1 MPGEVIAVQDLSFS
15 YSGKLVLDRVG
26 FAVDRGD
33 YIGLVG
39 PNGSGKTTLIRNI
52 LGLVSP
58 GEGKISLF
66 GTDLSVF
73 KEWGRIGYLPQKMNS
88 FNLFFPATV
97 REIVGLG
104 LGSKTMDPRGEAAE
118 KAMDLVDVGGISG
131 RLVGE
136 LSGGQLQ
143 RVFLARALVN
153 EPELLILDEPTSA
166 IDPETREKF
175 FTVLQDLN
183 REKAMTV
190 LLITHDVG
198 TIGKY
203 ARKFLYLDRRV
214 IFYDTFSNFCLSP
227 EMTELFG
234 PFSQHVICHMHD

>member
-1 MPGEVIAVQDLSFS
+1 MPGEVIAVHDLSFS
-15 YSGKLVLDRVG
+15 YNGKLILDRVS
-26 FAVDRGD
+26 FAADKGD

-58 GEGKISLF
+58 GEGKVALF
-66 GTDLSVF
+66 GKDLSVF

-104 LGSKTMDPRGEAAE
+104 LGSKTMDSREEAVG

-143 RVFLARALVN
+143 RVFLARALVS

-183 REKAMTV
+183 REKVMTV

-203 ARKFLYLDRRV
+203 ARKLLYLDRRV
-214 IFYDTFSNFCLSP
+214 IFYDTFNNFCLSP

>member
-15 YSGKLVLDRVG
+15 YNGKLVLDRGG

-58 GEGKISLF
+58 GEGNISLF
-66 GTDLSVF
+66 GKDLSVF

-104 LGSKTMDPRGEAAE
+104 LASKAMDPRGEAVE